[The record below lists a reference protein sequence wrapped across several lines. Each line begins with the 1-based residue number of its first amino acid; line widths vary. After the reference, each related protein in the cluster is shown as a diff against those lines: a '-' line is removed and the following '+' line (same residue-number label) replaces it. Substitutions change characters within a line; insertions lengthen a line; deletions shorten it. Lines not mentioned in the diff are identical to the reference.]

1 MVNLQDTRSSGPLTA
16 ADLTEARR
24 FSTGNVLH
32 LHRATLLPAGCDQQG
47 RYETRSRAPWHDTVP
62 TGWDDACVIEGG
74 MHADP
79 VPSGS
84 VLSMCRHRRTRASV
98 GLALAL
104 AVVGYLAHI
113 AWPTLG

>member
-1 MVNLQDTRSSGPLTA
+1 MVNLQDTPALGPLTA
-16 ADLTEARR
+16 ADLDEARR

-62 TGWDDACVIEGG
+62 TGWDDACAIEGG
-74 MHADP
+74 SHADP

-84 VLSMCRHRRTRASV
+84 VLSMRRHRRTRASV
-98 GLALAL
+98 GLALVLGAV
-104 AVVGYLAHI
+104 AVVIRYV
-113 AWPTLG
+113 WPALG